1 MKTAQDVLGQLTA
14 LYAFLTETKL
24 YEQLEQQIARETEAG
39 QLESAQETAQIYTI
53 LLTCLQQTADVAG
66 SLRLKGSE
74 LCRMVKLA
82 LSQYQ
87 VGTIPA
93 VLDAVTLGSV
103 ASMRGKQPKLIYIL
117 GANQGSM
124 PAVNVGGSLLSE
136 QERQALRQ
144 QFDICLA
151 PDAEGNLQRQ
161 LLELYGAFTCADRY
175 LYVLSLIHI

>member
-1 MKTAQDVLGQLTA
+1 MHPDGYDGRFTEKTEEALKNLAQWQETGIFPLKRLSEAMKTAQDVRGQLTA

-93 VLDAVTLGSV
+93 VLDAVTFGSV

-124 PAVNVGGSLLSE
+124 PAVSVGGSLLSE
-136 QERQALRQ
+136 QERQALP
-144 QFDICLA
+144 A
-151 PDAEGNLQRQ
+151 A
-161 LLELYGAFTCADRY
+161 
-175 LYVLSLIHI
+175 V